1 PFFQRHGM
9 VESVGNFLE
18 KVSSPFNPYIKWEMN
33 PEKCPINSYEYF
45 FMAMAVSTIIYII
58 VSKLTCKE
66 PFNLERML
74 HRGKYATEGEKNIKT
89 PWTLKTIWSKMVGI
103 TPEYSKA
110 DKIITWSVFSYSFF
124 YGFCLMFLGVI
135 IWNSFHKWPDNWW
148 ANFFYFKFLL
158 IPGIAAFVTSIWFTI
173 GGIHDILC
181 MFRDLKARVANPLDN
196 GMVEGHVALDEKQ
209 QFDELEA
216 KQKEANDEKKD

>member
-1 PFFQRHGM
+1 
-9 VESVGNFLE
+9 
-18 KVSSPFNPYIKWEMN
+18 MN

-45 FMAMAVSTIIYII
+45 FMAMAVSTIIYVV

-135 IWNSFHKWPDNWW
+135 IWNSFYKWPDSWW

-173 GGIHDILC
+173 GGIHDMIC

-216 KQKEANDEKKD
+216 QHKAAEASKADGAASDKKN